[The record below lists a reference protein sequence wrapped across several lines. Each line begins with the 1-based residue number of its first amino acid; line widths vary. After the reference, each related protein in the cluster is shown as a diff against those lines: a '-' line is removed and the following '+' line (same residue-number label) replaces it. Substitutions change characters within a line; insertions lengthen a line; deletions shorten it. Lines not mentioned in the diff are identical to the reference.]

1 MTALTETA
9 QQAASGVAAP
19 EDWRVLADR
28 VANFAPEDDTALI
41 TFMQGETAGVLAY
54 ADALEQARE
63 NCVNDVGLDPAA
75 VQGLTTSSEH
85 VSEVSERLAEALKE
99 FLTVY
104 SEVLELRANGVTL
117 PFDGR
122 WFTGETA

>member
-1 MTALTETA
+1 MTAPTEIS
-9 QQAASGVAAP
+9 QQAAPGAAAP

-28 VANFAPEDDTALI
+28 VANFTPEDDTALVA
-41 TFMQGETAGVLAY
+41 FMRGETAGVVAY

-63 NCVNDVGLDPAA
+63 NCVNDVGLDPSA

-104 SEVLELRANGVTL
+104 SEVLELRSNGVTL

-122 WFTGETA
+122 WFTGESA